1 MAIIMA
7 KVKAGPDN
15 IAGTA
20 TVKASAS
27 LNSDF
32 AVINVI
38 DGKARYANIGE
49 WASDSRMNFWGGV
62 NYPWV
67 QLDWDSPQTINKI
80 VLFDRATLN
89 SHTAGGTLYF
99 SDGTEVS
106 VTAIP
111 NDGSP
116 KTVFFPEKKV
126 EWVKFMVTDGDGDHL
141 GLSEIEVFPAP
152 TDYDDYVSWVDP
164 YIETTRG
171 RYFYFVTG
179 SRPFGM
185 ISAAPMTRNK
195 NQMGGGYN
203 YNTTEILGF
212 PQVHGWMLSG
222 LDLMPTT
229 GEVNPSLGEQEWKS
243 NFSHEDEVVQPGY
256 QKVFLEKYGVWV
268 EQTTTDRVSFY
279 RFTYIRK
286 MLYQM
291 S

>member
-1 MAIIMA
+1 MKKEAFSSQLKLFITIVNTGFVVNTMY
-7 KVKAGPDN
+7 AGPEN
-15 IAGTA
+15 ISIKAKATA
-20 TVKASAS
+20 SSS
-27 LNSDF
+27 LNKDF
-32 AVINVI
+32 EALNVN
-38 DGKARYANIGE
+38 DGVVRYNNKGE
-49 WASDSRMNFWGGV
+49 WASNSTMNFWGGV
-62 NYPWV
+62 NYPWL
-67 QLDWDSPQTINKI
+67 QLDWDSPQTINKV
-80 VLFDRATLN
+80 VLFDRTTLN

-99 SDGTEVS
+99 SDGTQIS

-111 NDGSP
+111 NGGSP
-116 KTVFFPEKKV
+116 KTVIFPNKKV
-126 EWVKFMVTDGDGDHL
+126 QWIKFQVTDGDGDHL

-152 TDYDDYVSWVDP
+152 IDYKDYVSWVDP

-229 GEVNPSLGEQEWKS
+229 GEIDPSLG
-243 NFSHEDEVVQPGY
+243 
-256 QKVFLEKYGVWV
+256 
-268 EQTTTDRVSFY
+268 
-279 RFTYIRK
+279 
-286 MLYQM
+286 
-291 S
+291 